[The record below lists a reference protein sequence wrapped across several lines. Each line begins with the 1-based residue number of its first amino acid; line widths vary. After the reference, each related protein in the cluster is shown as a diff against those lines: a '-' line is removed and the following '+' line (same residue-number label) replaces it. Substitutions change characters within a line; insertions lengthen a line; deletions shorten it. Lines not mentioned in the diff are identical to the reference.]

1 MLDSSFSA
9 FANGACVRRLAARVM
24 LLGVLALSGLHAV
37 AQTNAPRAPASV
49 GASQSSAPDGVKGN
63 TERLPD
69 SIPLRRE
76 AGTEHGAISGTPQ
89 LLVVVAVLGALLWW
103 LLKRFRANASQERRP
118 GLWPVRPT
126 GRFGSG
132 GLRVVNSSRLTSKAS
147 LHVVDWGGQQWLVG
161 CTENG
166 LSVLGK
172 RSDDATGVEGSKRE
186 VGEHG

>member
-1 MLDSSFSA
+1 
-9 FANGACVRRLAARVM
+9 M
-24 LLGVLALSGLHAV
+24 LLGVLALSGLNAV
-37 AQTNAPRAPASV
+37 AQTNVSRALASV
-49 GASQSSAPDGVKGN
+49 AASQSSAPDGVKGS

-76 AGTEHGAISGTPQ
+76 AEAEHGAISGTPQ

-103 LLKRFRANASQERRP
+103 SLKRFRANASQESRP
-118 GLWPVRPT
+118 GIWPVRPT
-126 GRFGSG
+126 GRFGGG

-147 LHVVDWGGQQWLVG
+147 LHVVDWDGQQWLVG

-166 LSVLGK
+166 LFVLDK
-172 RSDDATGVEGSKRE
+172 RSDNATGVQGSKRE